1 MMHSCN
7 YVTVKEVLNNMQK
20 LFLHSLEKS
29 SIVLLIFM
37 PFCGGEQCIHETLNI
52 KFSMAVNFAIL
63 REKFEFH

>member
-37 PFCGGEQCIHETLNI
+37 PFLGGGVY
-52 KFSMAVNFAIL
+52 S
-63 REKFEFH
+63 